1 MDFHYLCD
9 LSCDIGVFIIRK
21 IHEHRC
27 LIYTLIILNV
37 LLMIIS
43 IIILI
48 YVIYYLIYKMYNHQ
62 INSHSVQSD
71 DLSQTTKN
79 LLYKY
84 GKYKINKIYYIKQP
98 ITNISNEFLELFSLC
113 NYKEFIREINHT
125 IVHSTIMIE
134 IFKNGKNNKPK
145 FIVIDKLPGDIR
157 IRDKFTLQPNQ
168 NIKLLNLNPDNK
180 ISNLNQLFNK
190 TIRRVGLKK
199 ALAWNLL
206 DNTCETFTNEILK
219 TLDIETVK
227 TQQPIMSDY
236 ILDSKNSRLG
246 YIKNFLYFF
255 LTKILNVI
263 IRIVDISHFN

>member
-1 MDFHYLCD
+1 MDFQYLSD
-9 LSCDIGVFIIRK
+9 LSCDIGVFILNK
-21 IHEHRC
+21 MYEHRC
-27 LIYTLIILNV
+27 LIYTLITLNV

-62 INSHSVQSD
+62 INSFTIQAD
-71 DLSQTTKN
+71 DLSQATKN

-98 ITNISNEFLELFSLC
+98 ITNVSNEFLEIFSLC
-113 NYKEFIREINHT
+113 NYKDFVREINHT

-134 IFKNGKNNKPK
+134 LSKKGKTGKTRFIF
-145 FIVIDKLPGDIR
+145 IDKLPGDIR
-157 IRDKFTLQPNQ
+157 IRDKFTLQFNQ
-168 NIKLLNLNPDNK
+168 NIKPLDLNQNNK

-190 TIRRVGLKK
+190 TIKRVGLKK

-219 TLDIETVK
+219 TLDIKMVK
-227 TQQPIMSDY
+227 TQQPIMNNYMSN
-236 ILDSKNSRLG
+236 LNNSRLG
-246 YIKNFLYFF
+246 HVKNFLYFF
-255 LTKILNVI
+255 LTKILNI
-263 IRIVDISHFN
+263 IIKFVDISQFN